1 MILTRLGCVCLMIST
16 IRRKGALG
24 RRPRIAWRRLRWI
37 APWWASSISVAIIS
51 VAEDMPQA
59 PADDPVVPPT
69 VGRDSTIVPPSGL
82 RRCGIV
88 NALDLSVSGRLCY
101 HGGRVWTI
109 SNLWIILALWCE
121 VAFVLNCTSSTSCC
135 LFLSHKEISMQ
146 SGIGVDNRESHHHHL
161 IQTLV
166 TFIALVPS
174 HALEELCLR
183 LAL

>member
-1 MILTRLGCVCLMIST
+1 MNSLIACTIIDWIITRSDLRHRLGCVCLMIST
-16 IRRKGALG
+16 IRRTGALG

-135 LFLSHKEISMQ
+135 LF
-146 SGIGVDNRESHHHHL
+146 HHHL